1 MWISPHASKAL
12 IHRHVLLQNLLRRT
26 FASVV
31 LAGHWIYKKGKKA
44 TTKFARTEKYKGT
57 RAVANVDV
65 FEAGAL
71 G

>member
-1 MWISPHASKAL
+1 MILPHTSKAVV
-12 IHRHVLLQNLLRRT
+12 HQHVLLWNLLRRT

-44 TTKFARTEKYKGT
+44 TTEFARVEKYKGT
-57 RAVANVDV
+57 RAVVNVDV